1 MIDSAG
7 RKVVVWSERK
17 YEVYEFYKRRQRDS
31 RIPGWT
37 TTEPMLL
44 GNSVRA
50 LSMYV
55 IGIPYVSSFGEHVST
70 GACCR
75 GQ

>member
-17 YEVYEFYKRRQRDS
+17 YEVYEFYKKATARFSNTRMDNYC
-31 RIPGWT
+31 T
-37 TTEPMLL
+37 Y
-44 GNSVRA
+44 A
-50 LSMYV
+50 LEELSEDFIYG
-55 IGIPYVSSFGEHVST
+55 IGIPSVSSFGEHVST